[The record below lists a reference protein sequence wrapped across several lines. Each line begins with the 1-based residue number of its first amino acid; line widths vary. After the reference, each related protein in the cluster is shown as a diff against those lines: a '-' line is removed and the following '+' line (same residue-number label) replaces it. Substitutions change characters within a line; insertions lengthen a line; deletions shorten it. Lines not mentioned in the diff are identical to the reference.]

1 MQFSTLNHGFSP
13 IWIEFWEQ
21 YFEYG
26 TRYFILCRSGSSQNP
41 NMDLIPDLD
50 PIPKDPIPKDPILKD
65 PVPKDPVS
73 DLDSVP
79 DPVPDPA
86 FFYLG

>member
-1 MQFSTLNHGFSP
+1 
-13 IWIEFWEQ
+13 
-21 YFEYG
+21 
-26 TRYFILCRSGSSQNP
+26 
-41 NMDLIPDLD
+41 MDLILDLD

-65 PVPKDPVS
+65 PVPKDPVPKDPVS

-79 DPVPDPA
+79 DPVLDPA